1 MYLSSM
7 SVCEPL
13 GEVVWG
19 VAEIL
24 GFPGGERLI
33 GQLPSDQVES
43 VTWRPVFYE
52 IFFYK
57 SHLFLFH
64 SGIRFILRI

>member
-43 VTWRPVFYE
+43 VTWRPVGVGDEAVGLVGFL
-52 IFFYK
+52 
-57 SHLFLFH
+57 HL
-64 SGIRFILRI
+64 ILMRLA